1 LSNICSKDILN
12 LEEIELFVSQITQ
25 KTRWM
30 DVAGIEFA
38 SRKANLLVLGINF
51 LDISRE
57 GHQSNAST

>member
-1 LSNICSKDILN
+1 
-12 LEEIELFVSQITQ
+12 
-25 KTRWM
+25 M